1 MKALSRAVIRNFFPV
16 KRLPGTPLP
25 VVRTSNPMLSDSS
38 IRRLMRQRN
47 FPQRCRNQN
56 AGLDGPMSRARLAL
70 RGRHRF
76 PIGFSFFNPPK
87 ARLRQVASH
96 GHFGFAMAAARFNP
110 LVKSADMIVATALAI
125 ENRAV
130 GSFHKGPLQ
139 IHIDISTNRSV
150 VKFPPAGV
158 LTRHQPAVAS
168 ELLSTGETLH
178 SPNLGPNHHCQD
190 ISHSRQTLKQV
201 CFSAWSESLHHLRFD
216 HFKIL
221 IDMIELPEHPSNC
234 LFSIGRKLDQ
244 NSLHN
249 RTSFFAKSITCLFN
263 HKPVLRQGGM
273 HTVFELCSLPTEH
286 HARARQLPC
295 IPNRRRGN
303 PNRRQRS
310 RPLQSVH
317 PFGIE
322 LVAFVHTAHHQFRQ
336 PCINQLWFSSSL
348 LNLIH
353 YPIPV
358 PHRLHRHRR
367 LSFPPANK
375 VLNAPMSV
383 LQSTLVQL
391 FSLCILYPCPGVL
404 LVNIQCDVF
413 HNCSP
418 PRSLIVTTAVTE
430 YLAFILIRMTL
441 RYGLFA
447 ERKRCPTA
455 CRPIRIRANPASH
468 RRPTLAIRIFTFL
481 VRRSYSLF
489 YRPMST
495 RPLPLR

>member
-1 MKALSRAVIRNFFPV
+1 MP
-16 KRLPGTPLP
+16 
-25 VVRTSNPMLSDSS
+25 
-38 IRRLMRQRN
+38 QRN

-76 PIGFSFFNPPK
+76 LIGFSFFKHPK
-87 ARLRQVASH
+87 ARLRKVASH

-249 RTSFFAKSITCLFN
+249 RTSFFAKASLASSTTNPYFAKVACTRFLSCVLCRLNTMRVRGSSRASRTDKGGIQTVGN
-263 HKPVLRQGGM
+263 VPVL
-273 HTVFELCSLPTEH
+273 CS
-286 HARARQLPC
+286 RF
-295 IPNRRRGN
+295 IP
-303 PNRRQRS
+303 
-310 RPLQSVH
+310 L
-317 PFGIE
+317 
-322 LVAFVHTAHHQFRQ
+322 A
-336 PCINQLWFSSSL
+336 SSL
-348 LNLIH
+348 SLLFTL
-353 YPIPV
+353 PIISFASRALTSCGFPPPSSISSTIQYQFPTV
-358 PHRLHRHRR
+358 STATGDCLSHRLI
-367 LSFPPANK
+367 K
-375 VLNAPMSV
+375 
-383 LQSTLVQL
+383 
-391 FSLCILYPCPGVL
+391 
-404 LVNIQCDVF
+404 
-413 HNCSP
+413 
-418 PRSLIVTTAVTE
+418 
-430 YLAFILIRMTL
+430 
-441 RYGLFA
+441 
-447 ERKRCPTA
+447 
-455 CRPIRIRANPASH
+455 
-468 RRPTLAIRIFTFL
+468 FL
-481 VRRSYSLF
+481 
-489 YRPMST
+489 M
-495 RPLPLR
+495 LP

>member
-1 MKALSRAVIRNFFPV
+1 MQRLVDLLCLCSAFKWCVILRSQWRRRICIEILRLRLIYESFVKGGHFPV

-25 VVRTSNPMLSDSS
+25 VVRTSNPILSDSS

-76 PIGFSFFNPPK
+76 PIGFSFFKHPK
-87 ARLRQVASH
+87 ARLRKVASH

-201 CFSAWSESLHHLRFD
+201 CFSPWSESLHHLRFD

-263 HKPVLRQGGM
+263 HKPVLP
-273 HTVFELCSLPTEH
+273 EPTKGESKPS
-286 HARARQLPC
+286 ATFPSFAV
-295 IPNRRRGN
+295 G
-303 PNRRQRS
+303 
-310 RPLQSVH
+310 
-317 PFGIE
+317 
-322 LVAFVHTAHHQFRQ
+322 
-336 PCINQLWFSSSL
+336 SSL
-348 LNLIH
+348 W
-353 YPIPV
+353 
-358 PHRLHRHRR
+358 HR
-367 LSFPPANK
+367 
-375 VLNAPMSV
+375 
-383 LQSTLVQL
+383 
-391 FSLCILYPCPGVL
+391 
-404 LVNIQCDVF
+404 
-413 HNCSP
+413 
-418 PRSLIVTTAVTE
+418 
-430 YLAFILIRMTL
+430 
-441 RYGLFA
+441 
-447 ERKRCPTA
+447 A
-455 CRPIRIRANPASH
+455 CRFCSHCPSSVSPAVH
-468 RRPTLAIRIFTFL
+468 
-481 VRRSYSLF
+481 
-489 YRPMST
+489 
-495 RPLPLR
+495 

>member
-1 MKALSRAVIRNFFPV
+1 MKALSRAVIHNFFPV

-76 PIGFSFFNPPK
+76 PIGFSFFKHPK
-87 ARLRQVASH
+87 ARLRKVASH

-168 ELLSTGETLH
+168 KLLSTGETLH

-201 CFSAWSESLHHLRFD
+201 CFSAWSESLHH
-216 HFKIL
+216 
-221 IDMIELPEHPSNC
+221 
-234 LFSIGRKLDQ
+234 
-244 NSLHN
+244 
-249 RTSFFAKSITCLFN
+249 
-263 HKPVLRQGGM
+263 
-273 HTVFELCSLPTEH
+273 
-286 HARARQLPC
+286 
-295 IPNRRRGN
+295 
-303 PNRRQRS
+303 
-310 RPLQSVH
+310 
-317 PFGIE
+317 
-322 LVAFVHTAHHQFRQ
+322 QFRQ
-336 PCINQLWFSSSL
+336 PCINQLRFSSSL

-430 YLAFILIRMTL
+430 YLAFILIRMTFA
-441 RYGLFA
+441 LF
-447 ERKRCPTA
+447 RHLH
-455 CRPIRIRANPASH
+455 IASS
-468 RRPTLAIRIFTFL
+468 PGNT
-481 VRRSYSLF
+481 RSLNGQ
-489 YRPMST
+489 
-495 RPLPLR
+495 